1 MSSGSLQHSSHATRW
16 IRTTDGYPTEL
27 QSAALTA
34 WLLQLVNR
42 FILLQ
47 QLPVP
52 QPCYT
57 LTPVKCERFFVK
69 PFLTRYKF

>member
-1 MSSGSLQHSSHATRW
+1 
-16 IRTTDGYPTEL
+16 
-27 QSAALTA
+27 
-34 WLLQLVNR
+34 LQLVNR